1 MCRDG
6 EETEGARFVLM
17 ADALQHPGLRQA
29 KAAAR
34 NRLGQYDLA
43 VLCAGAAEL
52 GLELAVCR
60 FEAAAVTFGV
70 KNPDDT
76 VGRAFDGAHD
86 PRLVA
91 AVRQA
96 GEARHGALATA

>member
-1 MCRDG
+1 
-6 EETEGARFVLM
+6 ARFVLM

-29 KAAAR
+29 KTAAR

-43 VLCAGAAEL
+43 VLCAGAVDFGDAEL
-52 GLELAVCR
+52 GLDLAVCR